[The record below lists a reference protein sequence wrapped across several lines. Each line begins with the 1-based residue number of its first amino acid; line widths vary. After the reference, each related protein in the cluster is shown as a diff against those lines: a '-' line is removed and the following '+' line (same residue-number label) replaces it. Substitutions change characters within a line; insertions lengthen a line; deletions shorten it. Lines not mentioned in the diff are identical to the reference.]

1 MSFSRTGIAKDAIYY
16 KRLDCDV
23 NMEELCQES
32 VTGTN
37 VVNLISTYQGTDME
51 RIYFS
56 MGRQLDVWEYSA

>member
-1 MSFSRTGIAKDAIYY
+1 MLKMQFIT